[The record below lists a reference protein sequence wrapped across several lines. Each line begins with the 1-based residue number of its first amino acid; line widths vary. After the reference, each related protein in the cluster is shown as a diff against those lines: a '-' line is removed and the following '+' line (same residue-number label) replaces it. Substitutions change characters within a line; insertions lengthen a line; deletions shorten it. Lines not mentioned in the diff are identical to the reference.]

1 MRNAKCEMQNAK
13 YKMLNAKCKMQNAKC
28 KMLNAKMQNAQKAKP
43 FTPLPKGRGKAAC
56 GGLGVGLFISQSPSP
71 DTLPGCSAPSGRH
84 PQLPPLPCRC
94 RP

>member
-1 MRNAKCEMQNAK
+1 MQNAK
-13 YKMLNAKCKMQNAKC
+13 MQNAKMQNAKCKMQNAKIR
-28 KMLNAKMQNAQKAKP
+28 NAKMQNAQKAKP

-71 DTLPGCSAPSGRH
+71 NTLPGCSAPSGRH

>member
-13 YKMLNAKCKMQNAKC
+13 MQNAKYKMLNAKC